1 MNFSTKNKLVK
12 IIFFSL
18 LVGLITTAC
27 SKSPEVNKEAPADNK
42 IKLVDDADKAYV
54 GFILD
59 TLRDERWYGDK
70 EAFEEEVIKLG
81 GNVKTLAANG
91 NDDVQIK
98 QAELLIAEGVDVLV
112 VVPHDGEVAA
122 PIVELAHQAGIK
134 VISYDRLIRN
144 ADVDYYV
151 SFDNIKVGEIQAS
164 EILKSAPSGNFVY
177 IGGAE
182 SDNNAVLLREGTMN
196 VLQPLIDSGKINIIF
211 DQYTDDWAPEIAM
224 ENMKGILKSHGN
236 EIDAVIAA
244 NDGTAG
250 GVIEALVAAGLA
262 GDIPVS
268 GQDAET
274 EAINRIKAG
283 TQTMTVQKPIEV
295 ISAQAAEMAVKL
307 ANGEEIATETTINNG
322 KKDIPSIMLESVPIT
337 KENSK

>member
-1 MNFSTKNKLVK
+1 MNLFTKNKTIKV
-12 IIFFSL
+12 IFLSL
-18 LVGLITTAC
+18 LICLMTAAC
-27 SKSPEVNKEAPADNK
+27 SNSTVPKESTNTDTT
-42 IKLVDDADKAYV
+42 KLVNDVDKVYV

-59 TLRDERWYGDK
+59 TLRDERWYSDK
-70 EAFEEEVIKLG
+70 AAFEEEVIKLG

-112 VVPHDGEVAA
+112 VVPHNGEIAA
-122 PIVELAHQAGIK
+122 PIVDLAHQAGIK

-164 EILKSAPSGNFVY
+164 EILKTVSSGNFVY

-196 VLQPLIDSGKINIIF
+196 ILQPLIDSGEIEVIF
-211 DQYTDDWAPEIAM
+211 DQYTDDWAPELAM
-224 ENMKGILKSHGN
+224 QNMQKLLESHNG
-236 EIDAVIAA
+236 EIDAIIAA

-250 GVIEALVAAGLA
+250 GVIEALAAVGLA
-262 GDIPVS
+262 GEIPVS
-268 GQDAET
+268 GQDAENA
-274 EAINRIKAG
+274 AIDRIQAG

-295 ISAQAAEMAVKL
+295 ISAKAAEMAVKV
-307 ANGEEIATETTINNG
+307 ANGEEITTDTTINNG
-322 KKDIPSIMLESVPIT
+322 KTDIPSIMLESIAIT
-337 KENSK
+337 KDNSQ

>member
-1 MNFSTKNKLVK
+1 MNFFTENKLGH
-12 IIFFSL
+12 IIILSL
-18 LVGLITTAC
+18 LACLLTVAC
-27 SKSPEVNKEAPADNK
+27 SNKTANEKSITDNK
-42 IKLVDDADKAYV
+42 IKLVNDGDKVYV

-59 TLRDERWYGDK
+59 TLRDERWYSDK
-70 EAFEEEVIKLG
+70 EAFEKEVIQLG

-112 VVPHDGEVAA
+112 VVPHDGEIAA
-122 PIVELAHQAGIK
+122 PIVDLAHQAGIK

-144 ADVDYYV
+144 AEVDYYV
-151 SFDNIKVGEIQAS
+151 SFDNVNVGEIQAS
-164 EILKSAPSGNFVY
+164 EILKTVPTGNFVY

-196 VLQPLIDSGKINIIF
+196 ILQPFIDSGDIKIIF

-224 ENMKGILKSHGN
+224 QNMKKLLESHNG
-236 EIDAVIAA
+236 EIDAIIAA

-250 GVIEALVAAGLA
+250 GVIEALTSAGLA
-262 GDIPVS
+262 GKIPVS

-274 EAINRIKAG
+274 EAIHRIQAG
-283 TQTMTVQKPIEV
+283 TQTMTVQKPIE
-295 ISAQAAEMAVKL
+295 IIATKAAEMAVKV
-307 ANGEEIATETTINNG
+307 ANNEEITTDTTINNG
-322 KKDIPSIMLESVPIT
+322 KKDIPSIMLESIAIT
-337 KENSK
+337 KENSQ